1 MGKYTLK
8 LEDVIDE
15 NDKSDPSLE
24 SWERDE
30 ESKYWIHR
38 TMLFDALYFNPNF
51 QKNGCPLILTEEE
64 VENYTKAG
72 KEIVGC
78 SSILLFYNDEEEK
91 RRVLSKLEESGITQD
106 DFEEHIIGKISPIFK
121 SFFEKGI
128 YMPDVYG
135 GELERTANQ
144 LSPERMRKI
153 ISRENFGF
161 NGNRGDWN
169 AAVILEIPLEEQ
181 DKILE
186 TLPEPIEYGTEYY
199 GITKISKVVSPKYI
213 KGMIVKF
220 GQEVMFIKND
230 GFEKKK
236 EIEDNQQKSE
246 LSEAEMF
253 LYHTEQL
260 FSIALQKFME
270 SDLPAHKKAEEYVE
284 RVSFIEAQFRK
295 YARQTVGFAGS
306 ERHRQVHEFLQNA
319 ILFKQF
325 EPDTTKGNYI
335 NMVNSQAYYTE
346 IAKRLDSF
354 GQPTD
359 SIKTPFDDSDEPK
372 TR

>member
-1 MGKYTLK
+1 MGKYTLR
-8 LEDVIDE
+8 LDEVIE
-15 NDKSDPSLE
+15 GNSDPNLE

-51 QKNGCPLILTEEE
+51 KRNGCPLILSGEE
-64 VENYTKAG
+64 VENYVKDG
-72 KEIVGC
+72 KKVVDC
-78 SSILLFYNDEEEK
+78 SSLSLFYDDEEVRK
-91 RRVLSKLEESGITQD
+91 GVLSKLAESGLSIE
-106 DFEEHIIGKISPIFK
+106 DFEERIIDKISPIFE

-128 YMPDVYG
+128 YMPDVYD
-135 GELERTANQ
+135 GELDRTATQ

-153 ISRENFGF
+153 IGMENFGF
-161 NGNRGDWN
+161 NGYRGNWN

-181 DKILE
+181 GKILE
-186 TLPEPIEYGTEYY
+186 TLQEPIEYGTEYY
-199 GITKISKVVSPKYI
+199 GITKISKVVSPRYI
-213 KGMIVKF
+213 KGMVVKF
-220 GQEVMFIKND
+220 GQETIFIKND
-230 GFEKKK
+230 GFEIKK
-236 EIEDNQQKSE
+236 EREDNQQKTE
-246 LSEAEMF
+246 LSEEEMF

-260 FSIALQKFME
+260 FNIALQKYME
-270 SDLPAHKKAEEYVE
+270 SELPAHKKAEEYVE

-306 ERHRQVHEFLQNA
+306 ERHRQVHEFLQSA
-319 ILFKQF
+319 MIFKQF

-335 NMVNSQAYYTE
+335 NMVNAQTYYTE
-346 IAKRLDSF
+346 IAKKLDTL
-354 GQPTD
+354 GQPTE

>member
-1 MGKYTLK
+1 MGKYTLR
-8 LEDVIDE
+8 LDEVIE
-15 NDKSDPSLE
+15 GNSDPNLE

-38 TMLFDALYFNPNF
+38 TMLFDYLYFNPNF
-51 QKNGCPLILTEEE
+51 KRNGCPLILTGEE
-64 VENYTKAG
+64 VENYVKAG
-72 KEIVGC
+72 KEIVDC
-78 SSILLFYNDEEEK
+78 SQLSLFYDDEEVRK
-91 RRVLSKLEESGITQD
+91 SILSKLAESGISLE
-106 DFEEHIIGKISPIFK
+106 DFEERIVDKISPNFK

-135 GELERTANQ
+135 GELDRTANQ

-153 ISRENFGF
+153 IGMENFGF
-161 NGNRGDWN
+161 NGYRGNWN

-181 DKILE
+181 DKVLE

-220 GQEVMFIKND
+220 GQETIFIKND
-230 GFEKKK
+230 GFVREK
-236 EIEDNQQKSE
+236 EQEDNQQKSE
-246 LSEAEMF
+246 LSEEEMF

-260 FSIALQKFME
+260 FNIALQKYME
-270 SDLPAHKKAEEYVE
+270 SELPAHKKAEEYVE

-306 ERHRQVHEFLQNA
+306 ERHRQVHEFLQSA
-319 ILFKQF
+319 MIFKQF

-335 NMVNSQAYYTE
+335 NMVNAQTYYTE
-346 IAKRLDSF
+346 IAKTLDTL
-354 GQPTD
+354 GQPTE
-359 SIKTPFDDSDEPK
+359 SIRTPFDDSDEPK